1 MIGSAEIPSTSR
13 REVQVMA
20 KYELSMAL
28 SVEADSRIE
37 AELKAIGFERVREYF
52 GEGSGPLALDIPGLQ
67 WLHAGLSPR
76 YRIPRRGH
84 AQR

>member
-1 MIGSAEIPSTSR
+1 MPMT
-13 REVQVMA
+13 
-20 KYELSMAL
+20 L

-37 AELKAIGFERVREYF
+37 AELKAIGFERIREFF

-76 YRIPRRGH
+76 AVEFREEGMRSAENRLSR
-84 AQR
+84 AV